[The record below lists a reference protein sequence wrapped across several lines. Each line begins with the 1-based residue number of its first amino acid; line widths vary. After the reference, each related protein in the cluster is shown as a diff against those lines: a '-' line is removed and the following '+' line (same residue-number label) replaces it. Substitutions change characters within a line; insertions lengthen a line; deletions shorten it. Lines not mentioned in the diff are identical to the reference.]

1 MPEHPDHTVMPD
13 SLVGESF
20 GSGRAYRPRTDLAS
34 PFRPASIREEISF
47 PSPRACLFHQSRGKD
62 RHPTL
67 LFLFPPVLASEISFL
82 IRYPFVIPLEPTL
95 PHLTQL
101 TLWAAPLAPGLA
113 CGSHATAFPCA
124 CQNKFASPHEAEM
137 GKEDSRNG
145 NQLLN
150 SQRRRFFP
158 HRRAMFSRPIFSSRS
173 AAFIRP
179 SLCALEVMP

>member
-1 MPEHPDHTVMPD
+1 MPTLYFFIAVQTEFVILLQYPEVVRGPR
-13 SLVGESF
+13 GNRR
-20 GSGRAYRPRTDLAS
+20 RALPDLA
-34 PFRPASIREEISF
+34 R
-47 PSPRACLFHQSRGKD
+47 L
-62 RHPTL
+62 T
-67 LFLFPPVLASEISFL
+67 
-82 IRYPFVIPLEPTL
+82 
-95 PHLTQL
+95 HLTQL

-145 NQLLN
+145 NQLLH

-173 AAFIRP
+173 AAFMRP